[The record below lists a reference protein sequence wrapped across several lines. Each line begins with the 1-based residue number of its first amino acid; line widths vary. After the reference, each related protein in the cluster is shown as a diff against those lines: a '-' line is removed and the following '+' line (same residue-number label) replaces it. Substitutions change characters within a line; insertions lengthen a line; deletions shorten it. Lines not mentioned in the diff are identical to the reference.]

1 MDVGHVTQTIH
12 HILSDPALQ
21 GIQIVV
27 SFISSGV
34 ALYLKRQSPQSTTHQ
49 LPSSSY
55 KKFAYI
61 D

>member
-1 MDVGHVTQTIH
+1 MDVGHVAQTIH
-12 HILSDPALQ
+12 HILGDPALP

-27 SFISSGV
+27 SFISGGI
-34 ALYLKRQSPQSTTHQ
+34 ALYRKRQSPPPTTHQ
-49 LPSSSY
+49 LPSPSY